1 MQHRRDFLA
10 KTGII
15 AVTAFG
21 GASLLGMS
29 GCKKED
35 DISPTEDLMREHGI
49 LNRILLVY
57 DHFRGMI
64 AANQSIDPGTLN
76 TAAMIIQNFV
86 ENYHEKQEE
95 DFLFPRFEKAGNL
108 VDLVQVLRTQHQQG
122 RKITGQLLQLS
133 KQPAIQSESDK
144 KKLHD
149 LLYAFLKMYRPHEA
163 REDTVLFPALRKM
176 VSKHELDSLGEEFE
190 KNEHKMFGGDGFD
203 IFVAKT
209 TELEKQLGVYD
220 LAQFTPQGI

>member
-15 AVTAFG
+15 AVTAFA

-64 AANQSIDPGTLN
+64 AANQAIDPGTLN
-76 TAAMIIQNFV
+76 SAAMIIQNFV

-95 DFLFPRFEKAGNL
+95 DFLFPRFEKAENL

-122 RKITGQLLQLS
+122 RKITDQLLLLS

-144 KKLHD
+144 KKLHN

-163 REDTVLFPALRKM
+163 REDTV
-176 VSKHELDSLGEEFE
+176 
-190 KNEHKMFGGDGFD
+190 
-203 IFVAKT
+203 
-209 TELEKQLGVYD
+209 
-220 LAQFTPQGI
+220 